1 MINNLKYYKK
11 IWLQKR
17 MDRIALYISILLFSL
32 SNLGFFKM
40 IFNICGLGDY
50 STIVSVF
57 LFCIL
62 DIILLV
68 NYLFT
73 LNYSNIKSLY
83 ILIMTNIIYCFP
95 NFVKLDIYLIIQYIV
110 FVLPFTLVIGFI
122 YNKNAI
128 SIFFNYTEKLS
139 KYIFF
144 LAIIYTIILFSGN
157 FTYNGY
163 VRLDVFSYG
172 DIAYALLPFLIS
184 DLMYFIDTKKKII
197 LFRCVFYFVVIIY
210 TGTRSAIMCCALAY
224 IICLFIFFTK
234 SNKSKKEV
242 MNIMLRIV
250 IICLILF
257 GLINAFLPEG
267 SRLNVVKDNFI
278 YELGNK
284 NKLYVYDVINKQ
296 TKDINSVFEY
306 NIVNNSYTKDETEKI
321 LHDDIKNKTGK
332 YIIVEDNKNNEAEQ
346 FTYKYNRPN
355 LWNTAFKEF
364 LKHPVFG
371 NGIFHYQ
378 SKYVGT
384 FPHNL
389 VLEIMA
395 DFGLIGLFVII
406 WFIYGIIQNLFK
418 SIKRG
423 NNSDWKLYVFILSY
437 FPQYILYTTLY
448 NNGIFIFSILALVY
462 SILINKKKGIL

>member
-1 MINNLKYYKK
+1 ML
-11 IWLQKR
+11 
-17 MDRIALYISILLFSL
+17 
-32 SNLGFFKM
+32 
-40 IFNICGLGDY
+40 
-50 STIVSVF
+50 
-57 LFCIL
+57 
-62 DIILLV
+62 
-68 NYLFT
+68 
-73 LNYSNIKSLY
+73 
-83 ILIMTNIIYCFP
+83 NIIW
-95 NFVKLDIYLIIQYIV
+95 I
-110 FVLPFTLVIGFI
+110 
-122 YNKNAI
+122 NK
-128 SIFFNYTEKLS
+128 
-139 KYIFF
+139 
-144 LAIIYTIILFSGN
+144 
-157 FTYNGY
+157 
-163 VRLDVFSYG
+163 
-172 DIAYALLPFLIS
+172 
-184 DLMYFIDTKKKII
+184 
-197 LFRCVFYFVVIIY
+197 C
-210 TGTRSAIMCCALAY
+210 
-224 IICLFIFFTK
+224 FFTRRFQIK
-234 SNKSKKEV
+234 CCK
-242 MNIMLRIV
+242 R
-250 IICLILF
+250 
-257 GLINAFLPEG
+257 
-267 SRLNVVKDNFI
+267 
-278 YELGNK
+278 LGNK